1 MGDKGKQLEFIDVP
15 AEPQDSPVTSPR
27 SRTTTASSSVE
38 NSPRATPATAGLLSG
53 VTESV
58 RKAKHPVAAAFHLFF
73 KFLAI
78 GVYILGGFVSNSFVF
93 IFVIC
98 VLLLAFDF
106 WTVKNVSGRLLVGL
120 RWWNRINEDG
130 SNDWVFESL
139 EDMSE
144 IDPLDAKIFW
154 TALYGAPVAW
164 ALFLLVAVL
173 KLNVEWALIAIVALT
188 LSGANVVGYTK
199 CSKDAK
205 SKMHSM
211 MTAGAL
217 EALNSSAGAS
227 FLSTIS
233 NLAFSNA
240 AGGSGRS
247 SRQPAHPSVVV

>member
-1 MGDKGKQLEFIDVP
+1 MGDKSKKLEFIDVS
-15 AEPQDSPVTSPR
+15 AEPHDSP
-27 SRTTTASSSVE
+27 
-38 NSPRATPATAGLLSG
+38 
-53 VTESV
+53 SV
-58 RKAKHPVAAAFHLFF
+58 RKAKHPVAASFHLLF
-73 KFLAI
+73 KLLAL

-106 WTVKNVSGRLLVGL
+106 WTVKVRITSPSPSLELIHEKNVSGRLLVGL

-130 SNDWVFESL
+130 SNEWVFESL

-154 TALYGAPVAW
+154 TSLYGAPGVW
-164 ALFLLVAVL
+164 TLFLLVAVL
-173 KLNVEWALIAIVALT
+173 KFNVEWALIAIVALT

-199 CSKDAK
+199 CSKGNAK

-217 EALNSSAGAS
+217 EALHSSAGAS
-227 FLSTIS
+227 ILSTIT

-240 AGGSGRS
+240 ANGSGRS
-247 SRQPAHPSVVV
+247 SSRQQPAHPSVVV

>member
-1 MGDKGKQLEFIDVP
+1 MGDKSKKLEFIDVS
-15 AEPQDSPVTSPR
+15 AEPHDSP
-27 SRTTTASSSVE
+27 
-38 NSPRATPATAGLLSG
+38 
-53 VTESV
+53 SV
-58 RKAKHPVAAAFHLFF
+58 RKAKHPVAASFHLLF
-73 KFLAI
+73 KLLAL

-106 WTVKNVSGRLLVGL
+106 WTVKVRITSPSPSLELIHEKNVSGRLLVGL

-130 SNDWVFESL
+130 SNEWVFESL

-154 TALYGAPVAW
+154 TALYGAPGVW
-164 ALFLLVAVL
+164 TLFLLVAVL
-173 KLNVEWALIAIVALT
+173 KFNVEWALIAIVALT

-217 EALNSSAGAS
+217 EALHSSAGAS
-227 FLSTIS
+227 ILSTIT

-240 AGGSGRS
+240 ANGSGRS
-247 SRQPAHPSVVV
+247 SSRQQPAHPSVVV

>member
-1 MGDKGKQLEFIDVP
+1 MATTRSCSSKQKNGGHNLDVAYRP
-15 AEPQDSPVTSPR
+15 PLR
-27 SRTTTASSSVE
+27 R
-38 NSPRATPATAGLLSG
+38 LSG

-199 CSKDAK
+199 CSKGNMLLFPSCMSIMECAADAK

-227 FLSTIS
+227 ILSTIS